1 VNVAIM
7 KNSLQYSIKFVTN
20 PC

>member
-1 VNVAIM
+1 MNVAIM